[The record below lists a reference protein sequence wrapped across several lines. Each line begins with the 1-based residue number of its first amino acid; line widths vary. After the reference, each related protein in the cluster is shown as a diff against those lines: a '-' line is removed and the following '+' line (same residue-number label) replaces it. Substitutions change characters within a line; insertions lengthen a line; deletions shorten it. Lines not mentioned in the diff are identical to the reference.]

1 MAQWIHTCKNFF
13 YLVGLVFLLNSCGNN
28 TVEEEQKDT
37 IDSGTIY
44 ISADESFKPV
54 IDSEIRVFEA
64 LHPKAKI
71 IPIYKPEA
79 ECIGDFAVDSIRM
92 VIITRSFTKQEENFM
107 VDSFKLAPKS
117 LIIAKDAVA
126 VIVNPSSA
134 DTLLT
139 MDEVRQILT
148 ARFKE
153 NLIPIFDGTHATST
167 VRFIIDSVLHGDT
180 LTDKTMAAKSSEG
193 VIDYVSKNP
202 NTVGFIGVNWIGNH
216 DDTAQLSF
224 LKKVKMAWLE
234 STDKPESYVLPWQ
247 ANIYYGR
254 YPMIRDL
261 VYILKE
267 KNTGLGKGFANFL
280 SGEQG
285 QLIFRRAYLW
295 PAQMNFNIRVTK
307 LNE

>member
-1 MAQWIHTCKNFF
+1 MTQCMCGCKNFF
-13 YLVGLVFLLNSCGNN
+13 YVVGLVFLLNGCRSN
-28 TVEEEQKDT
+28 TAEEEQTDT

-64 LHPKAKI
+64 QHPKAKI

-79 ECIGDFAVDSIRM
+79 DCIRDFSVDSIRM
-92 VIITRSFTKQEENFM
+92 VIITRRFTEQEENFM
-107 VDSFKLAPKS
+107 VDSFKLGPKS
-117 LIIAKDAVA
+117 LDIAKDAVA
-126 VIVNPSSA
+126 VIVNPSSS
-134 DTLLT
+134 DTLFT

-148 ARFKE
+148 ARFRE

-167 VRFIIDSVLHGDT
+167 VRFIIDSVLHGT
-180 LTDKTMAAKSSEG
+180 QLTSKTMAAKSSEG

-202 NTVGFIGVNWIGNH
+202 NTVGFIGVSWIGNH

-224 LKKVKMAWLE
+224 LKKVKIAWLE
-234 STDKPESYVLPWQ
+234 STDKLGSYVLPWQ

-261 VYILKE
+261 FYILKE

-295 PAQMNFNIRVTK
+295 PTQMNFNIRITK